1 MDLIYPEFFSKE
13 LKDLISKLLVK
24 KQEDRMPLKNVLD
37 HPWIKKN
44 KIIFEKNKKLLN
56 EDC

>member
-1 MDLIYPEFFSKE
+1 
-13 LKDLISKLLVK
+13 
-24 KQEDRMPLKNVLD
+24 MPLKNVLD